1 MCVSRVTCSESLVR
15 FKEKVFKKNYL
26 GGLSATFL
34 YKASLVWCLKPYYV
48 AVPIKKVRKRL
59 LLWAKKRC
67 SEAKCLWQKK
77 TLHRWRSII
86 VMQLESKLLIYQQ
99 KIIWSSEYLLK
110 SGKTVVKKRTPA
122 FPPKKKWVPVGEH
135 VFLST
140 PLVINPFRGPNDLC
154 ICLSLPA
161 HDVPETSREL
171 GSLNCSLQ
179 IHVFTW
185 WDYAK

>member
-1 MCVSRVTCSESLVR
+1 MLCCGSYQESKKKTSLVSEEAM
-15 FKEKVFKKNYL
+15 FWGKM
-26 GGLSATFL
+26 
-34 YKASLVWCLKPYYV
+34 PV
-48 AVPIKKVRKRL
+48 A
-59 LLWAKKRC
+59 
-67 SEAKCLWQKK
+67 KK

-86 VMQLESKLLIYQQ
+86 RIVKVQSKIHKQIVMQLESKRLIYQQ
-99 KIIWSSEYLLK
+99 NIIWSSKYLLK

-122 FPPKKKWVPVGEH
+122 SPPKKKKWVPDWEH